1 MMECDLLRDGCMVQ
15 RIRQAP
21 LAIAVCVAILNAC
34 STSTSVDQ
42 VWRDRARADAPMGK
56 TLVLAVAPR
65 SDTAVTL
72 ENEWVQQL
80 RKRGVD
86 AYALNAMLPGD
97 TQVDKQAVVE
107 VVKSN
112 VIDTV
117 LVSRLVQRKTV
128 ESEIPVAGSRGV
140 PGYYS
145 SWSGFYGTSRT
156 VASNATYT
164 VERQVAVVETN
175 LYESKSEKLFW
186 SARSD
191 TFLEGSAAELIRGF
205 VQAMI
210 DQMVKSKV
218 L

>member
-1 MMECDLLRDGCMVQ
+1 MIASDLRDGYMLMPG
-15 RIRQAP
+15 RYAW
-21 LAIAVCVAILNAC
+21 LAIVACVAVLNAC
-34 STSTSVDQ
+34 SSTSVDQ
-42 VWRDRARADAPMGK
+42 VWRDRARADAPMGR

-65 SDTAVTL
+65 NDTAVTL
-72 ENEWVQQL
+72 ENEWVEQL

-86 AYALNAMLPGD
+86 AYALNAMLPGE
-97 TQVDKQAVVE
+97 TKVDKQAVVE
-107 VVKSN
+107 VVKSKA
-112 VIDTV
+112 IDTV
-117 LVSRLVQRKTV
+117 LVTRLVQRKTV
-128 ESEIPVAGSRGV
+128 ERAIPVAGSPAGGV
-140 PGYYS
+140 PSYYGT
-145 SWSGFYGTSRT
+145 WSGFYGTSRT
-156 VASNATYT
+156 VASDASYT

-210 DQMVKSKV
+210 DQMAKSKV

>member
-1 MMECDLLRDGCMVQ
+1 
-15 RIRQAP
+15 
-21 LAIAVCVAILNAC
+21 
-34 STSTSVDQ
+34 
-42 VWRDRARADAPMGK
+42 MGR

-65 SDTAVTL
+65 SDTAVAL

-86 AYALNAMLPGD
+86 AYALNAMLPGE
-97 TQVDKQAVVE
+97 TKVDKQAVVE
-107 VVKSN
+107 LVKSKA
-112 VIDTV
+112 IDTV

-128 ESEIPVAGSRGV
+128 ERDIPVAGSPVGGV
-140 PGYYS
+140 PSYYGT
-145 SWSGFYGTSRT
+145 WSNFYGTSRT
-156 VASNATYT
+156 IASDASYT

-175 LYESKSEKLFW
+175 LYESNSEKLFW

-210 DQMVKSKV
+210 DQMAKSKV